1 MGVVILGGLLAL
13 ACAFFGLLVGFEDDW
28 DSTTEQVVFLLLT
41 LAGAAIL
48 LTGLASSRRHARFA
62 GGLIIV
68 GAAICG
74 FMIWWTLIAPFVAVA
89 VVVLAIIWMRRPSV
103 AVD

>member
-28 DSTTEQVVFLLLT
+28 DSTTEQVVFMLLT

-48 LTGLASSRRHARFA
+48 LTGLAYSRRHGRLA

-68 GAAICG
+68 GAVICG
-74 FMIWWTLIAPFVAVA
+74 FMIWWTLVAPFVAVA
-89 VVVLAIIWMRRPSV
+89 VVVLAIIWMRRLSV